1 VEEGLEVSLET
12 CGEGVRYLYVPLIDQ
27 DGLGGEAL
35 MLYIVLL
42 ESAETHDGA
51 CQNRPQFLVFEGF
64 ALKGPFVDFF

>member
-1 VEEGLEVSLET
+1 
-12 CGEGVRYLYVPLIDQ
+12 
-27 DGLGGEAL
+27 